1 MAIAILQK
9 RRMEY
14 IALPAEQSALS
25 VPASP
30 GPQYLAVSFMS
41 TPPTLPIDSRHVA
54 LQFARR
60 GDLAGAQFLHN
71 EIAHRMASRLKLIR
85 LQPELILDAGCGA
98 GQRLAL
104 LNERYPAA
112 RYIGQDRCGAALA
125 LARSRHRNTWRTLA
139 DRLRGT
145 APRVQWI
152 EGDLATTGL
161 PPESADLVWSN
172 LALHWHPQPHQ
183 VLHEWGRVL
192 RVGGL
197 VFFSCFGPN
206 TLRELREA
214 LAVANL
220 QTATPA
226 FVDMH
231 DFGDLLVERG
241 FADPVMDQELITLT
255 YESPDKLLQDV
266 RALGGN
272 PAKGRRTGLAGRA
285 WRERLMSALA
295 ARRGPDGRIHLTLEI
310 AYGHA
315 WRSATLRHAPGET
328 HVSVSAIQRKPPSR
342 TTP

>member
-1 MAIAILQK
+1 M
-9 RRMEY
+9 
-14 IALPAEQSALS
+14 
-25 VPASP
+25 PASP
-30 GPQYLAVSFMS
+30 GLQNLAVSFMS

-60 GDLAGAQFLHN
+60 GDLAGAQFLHD
-71 EIAHRMASRLKLIR
+71 EIARRMASRLKLIR

-98 GQRLAL
+98 GQRLDL
-104 LNERYPAA
+104 LGERYPNA
-112 RYIGQDRCGAALA
+112 RYIGQDQCDVALT
-125 LARSRHRNTWRTLA
+125 LARARHRKIWRSLA
-139 DRLRGT
+139 DQLRGT

-152 EGDLATTGL
+152 GRDLADTGL
-161 PPESADLVWSN
+161 APESADLVWSN

-183 VLHEWGRVL
+183 VLQEWGRVL

-197 VFFSCFGPN
+197 AFFSCFGPN

-214 LAVANL
+214 LVLAGL

-241 FADPVMDQELITLT
+241 FADPVMDQELLTLT
-255 YESPDKLLQDV
+255 YESPEKLLQDV

-272 PAKGRRTGLAGRA
+272 PALGRRAGLAGRA

-295 ARRGPDGRIHLTLEI
+295 SRRGPDGRIHLTLEI

-315 WRSATLRHAPGET
+315 WRSASLRHAGGEMR
-328 HVSVSAIQRKPPSR
+328 VSVSAIQRKPSR
-342 TTP
+342 NSP